1 MSWFHTRLSPNG
13 AVGSSGASPA
23 PSQRCASSP
32 PGPSSGSGLSPHLGC
47 RGLLSRAS
55 CQSSC
60 ASLLVRLR
68 VAPANSSNPDLSLG
82 SLTAPGT
89 RAFLTQK
96 STSADPSR
104 ACTGA
109 PARTAS
115 PGTCAS
121 AAQAVKAPTV
131 SGVRGPQPS
140 VGRPLP
146 LSSGAPAP
154 SPCPAAPLPALRP
167 GWALPTLSS
176 PCWV

>member
-1 MSWFHTRLSPNG
+1 MARWGPREHPQPLPRG
-13 AVGSSGASPA
+13 APLPLQGPPRVLASPYTWDVVDFCPEPLVKA
-23 PSQRCASSP
+23 HVRPSQSGFESSLLTAATLLY
-32 PGPSSGSGLSPHLGC
+32 SWGLS
-47 RGLLSRAS
+47 R
-55 CQSSC
+55 
-60 ASLLVRLR
+60 RL
-68 VAPANSSNPDLSLG
+68 APA
-82 SLTAPGT
+82 
-89 RAFLTQK
+89 FLAQK
-96 STSADPSR
+96 STSADPSH

-115 PGTCAS
+115 LGTCAS

-167 GWALPTLSS
+167 GWALPALSS
-176 PCWV
+176 PCWL